1 MDDEQI
7 DDIPAKIGDQT
18 CGKIAMGTCGFKLF
32 QISIFQIFYTFKI
45 FGLIK

>member
-18 CGKIAMGTCGFKLF
+18 CGKIAMGMVL
-32 QISIFQIFYTFKI
+32 IFLKFKI
-45 FGLIK
+45 FQSF